1 MRITNAFKILIN
13 NSSVIYKSMF
23 FKLIV
28 SSLLFLCGY
37 FIVSND
43 VGYIVNS
50 DEVHGFWRAILDT
63 FDGFVKGN
71 GVNTELLPQAFDSLL
86 VMIRSNIRE
95 LTLALMK
102 VGLFIFLLNLV
113 ERICNYAVGVLTDD
127 FMSALS
133 KYSLVSKLFSNFGKA
148 LLYSLI
154 IVPLAMIFDAVV
166 LGLAILIAVYGI
178 KVISIFAI
186 IISIMFVVLALSCKF
201 ALFSTFMPKIVS
213 GKKSIGQSFVECFKK
228 REKFIHMVGSY
239 AFAIMISFYL
249 NVSVAVFTLGVGLI
263 ISIPLT
269 SLFIVII
276 NFVDYYQLEG
286 KRYYV
291 SNEEVVTPKQMHK
304 NAELLKYM

>member
-28 SSLLFLCGY
+28 ASILCLIGY
-37 FIVSND
+37 FIIAND
-43 VGYIVNS
+43 VGYLVNS
-50 DEVHGFWRAILDT
+50 PQVHDFWNAILTT
-63 FDGFVKGN
+63 FNEFIKGN
-71 GVNTELLPQAFDSLL
+71 GVNTQLLPQAFDAIKI
-86 VMIRSNIRE
+86 MIRENAKE
-95 LTLALMK
+95 LLTALLK
-102 VGLFIFLLNLV
+102 VGGFVFLLNLV
-113 ERICNYAVGVLTDD
+113 ERMCNYAVGVLTNDY
-127 FMSALS
+127 MSALS
-133 KYSLVSKLFSNFGKA
+133 KFSLVTRLFANFAKA

-154 IVPLAMIFDAVV
+154 IVPLAMIFDAIVFA
-166 LGLAILIAVYGI
+166 LAILIVVEGI

-201 ALFSTFMPKIVS
+201 ALFSTFMPKIVD
-213 GKKSIGQSFVECFKK
+213 GKTTIGKAFIECFSL
-228 REKFIHMVGSY
+228 REKFFHMVGSY

-269 SLFIVII
+269 SVFIVLI

-291 SNEEVVTPKQMHK
+291 SGEQVVTPRQMRK
-304 NAELLKYM
+304 NAELVKYM